1 MAAFHD
7 RVGSLILLSN
17 GRKTAQ
23 RQQASE
29 DYGNGTVFSAKPLR
43 NEQLFEVEIDQKVAY
58 FHVFHVIHSLLL
70 YIFIT
75 FLLSLA
81 RYRKQ

>member
-7 RVGSLILLSN
+7 CVGSLILLSN
-17 GRKTAQ
+17 GKNTAQ

-43 NEQLFEVEIDQKVAY
+43 NDQLFEVEIDQKVVY
-58 FHVFHVIHSLLL
+58 FHFIHVVVITKILL
-70 YIFIT
+70 
-75 FLLSLA
+75 
-81 RYRKQ
+81 